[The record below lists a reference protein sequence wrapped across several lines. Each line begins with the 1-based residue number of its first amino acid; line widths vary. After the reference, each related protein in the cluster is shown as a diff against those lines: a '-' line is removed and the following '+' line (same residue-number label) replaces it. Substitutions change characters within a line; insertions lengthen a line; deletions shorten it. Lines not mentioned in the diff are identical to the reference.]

1 MHHDGAAFRAFGPP
15 RVARSLSR
23 TREDAEGTMKA
34 TNFDAASQ
42 HLNDYLGI
50 DLTKHLRFS
59 RPGTL
64 RDYSVIGSLVV
75 VYRYAEALERKLV
88 VHDMTTGGHKSHL
101 LGTELD
107 FDLSNRRRDPMEQLH
122 VIGDML
128 RIRKALGSEIDAFR
142 LGLYVDY
149 FSNTEAD
156 SYAKYQEMYGDTKT
170 AASMHIGV
178 RYKWTVDDYQGR
190 PFSKNAG
197 PFAFWGKGSKG
208 FKKGAL
214 WAQRIRS
221 WPVGFVKS
229 ACDDLATDVIATDFR
244 ALDANPPNAVAA

>member
-1 MHHDGAAFRAFGPP
+1 
-15 RVARSLSR
+15 
-23 TREDAEGTMKA
+23 MKA

-50 DLTKHLRFS
+50 DLTEHLRFS

-64 RDYSVIGSLVV
+64 RDYSVVGSLVV

-107 FDLSNRRRDPMEQLH
+107 FDLSNRRRDPLEQLH
-122 VIGDML
+122 VIGDMF
-128 RIRKALGSEIDAFR
+128 RIRKALGSELDAFR

-149 FSNTEAD
+149 FSNTGAN
-156 SYAKYQEMYGDTKT
+156 SLAKYQQMYGDTKT

-178 RYKWTVDDYQGR
+178 RYKWTADDYKGR
-190 PFSKNAG
+190 PFSKKAG
-197 PFAFWGKGSKG
+197 PFAFWGRGSEG
-208 FKKGAL
+208 FGNGGL
-214 WAQRIRS
+214 WARRVRS
-221 WPVGFVKS
+221 WSVGFLKTG
-229 ACDDLATDVIATDFR
+229 CDELATKTLATDFR
-244 ALDANPPNAVAA
+244 ALDNNPPSAAAA